1 LYQAMDAPKGNAG
14 AATPVFITF
23 LEHPYFFG

>member
-1 LYQAMDAPKGNAG
+1 MDAPKGNAG